1 MHSNARYIAEN
12 DVILRDYRFPKKVGT
27 TTGPRQGAA
36 VGLNSGLLS
45 FQTMYHLCHYTIC
58 HDESQ
63 FVHAEEFLPE
73 RWLRG
78 SASHSGYYQ
87 HHPYS
92 FIPFGVGVRACVG
105 RRVAELEMH
114 FALTRV
120 RDGLLL
126 SVSVQS
132 WFSSQN
138 NPECALVFVLDF
150 GFILK
155 QF

>member
-1 MHSNARYIAEN
+1 MVPSNARFLTEN
-12 DVILRDYRFPKKVGT
+12 DVILGDYWFPKKVGT
-27 TTGPRQGAA
+27 TTRLREGAA
-36 VGLNSGLLS
+36 VGLNSSLLS
-45 FQTMYHLCHYTIC
+45 FQTLYHLCHYTIC
-58 HDESQ
+58 RDESQ
-63 FVHAEEFLPE
+63 FVHADEFLPE

-78 SASHSGYYQ
+78 SASHSGYYR

-126 SVSVQS
+126 SVSGCRVGS
-132 WFSSQN
+132 PLRTTLSVRLCLYWI
-138 NPECALVFVLDF
+138 LVLF
-150 GFILK
+150 
-155 QF
+155 